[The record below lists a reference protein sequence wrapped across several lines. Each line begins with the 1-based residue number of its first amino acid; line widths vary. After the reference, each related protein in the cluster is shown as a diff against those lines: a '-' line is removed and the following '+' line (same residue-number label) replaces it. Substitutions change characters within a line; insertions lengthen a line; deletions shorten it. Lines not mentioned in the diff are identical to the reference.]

1 MHRADHLTRRIRR
14 SLDVLLLAGAAACSA
29 CGAAGPPTATV
40 TLIDDMEGT
49 PAGAI
54 PWIPPPSKAP
64 GNWFVQTDCTE
75 NDRIS
80 PRPWTVPGGGWSY
93 EELLAPHET
102 WPGVMSV
109 HAARL
114 RTTTPLTSVWG
125 AVMGVD
131 LLPEI
136 PKVGPDGQPLA
147 AVQPVTGPGCR
158 QPTTRDYDGETVDLS
173 AYTGITFWAMADP
186 NGLHTIRVHVRDQ
199 STDPR
204 GGVCTGRAPDSDAD
218 CYNDFT
224 FPLVL
229 TEAFTRYTVDF
240 STMHQDPS
248 WGEPSWREPPETKAV
263 DLRHVY
269 AIAFQADLP
278 SCAFSQVEICAGSEP
293 PSFAL
298 DFRID
303 DLYLVNRTP

>member
-1 MHRADHLTRRIRR
+1 MVKANQIIRGMRR
-14 SLDVLLLAGAAACSA
+14 SLGALVLAGAAACSGG
-29 CGAAGPPTATV
+29 GAGSPAAHL
-40 TLIDDMEGT
+40 TLIDDMEGAPT
-49 PAGAI
+49 NPI
-54 PWIPPPSKAP
+54 PWLPPPGKEP
-64 GNWFVQTDCTE
+64 GSWFVQTDCTE

-93 EELLAPHET
+93 DELPAPHET
-102 WPGVMSV
+102 LPGVMST

-114 RTTTPLTSVWG
+114 RTTSPLAGVWG

-136 PKVGPDGQPLA
+136 PKLGPDGQPLA
-147 AVQPVTGPGCR
+147 AAEPVTGPGCR

-173 AYTGITFWAMADP
+173 AYTGVTFWAMAEP
-186 NGLHTIRVHVRDQ
+186 SGLHAIRVRVRDLT
-199 STDPR
+199 TDPR
-204 GGVCTGRAPDSDAD
+204 GGVCISPDDPDSDAN

-229 TEAFTRYTVDF
+229 TDTFTQYTVDF
-240 STMHQDPS
+240 SSMRQDPS
-248 WGEPSWREPPETKAV
+248 WGLRPPSEVPDV
-263 DLRHVY
+263 QHVY

-278 SCAFSQVEICAGSEP
+278 SCAFSKIEKCAGSEP
-293 PSFAL
+293 SSFQL

-303 DLYLVNRTP
+303 DLYLVKPTP